1 MIIQAFLSI
10 LLFCGWLSF
19 GRYWSPITIINHHND
34 HNHLKTTFC
43 SQGLSWGDATANP
56 ASHFLS
62 WFDAKIGA
70 VEGIARFLMIIIVLM
85 TMTMIT
91 VRRQDYLK
99 LNQESGGSTGRAQQP
114 VGACSSVGA
123 RALPL
128 ASGGGIWQ
136 QIILVNKMTMMRV
149 VMINHFREELVEAA
163 VATVERTYRSS

>member
-1 MIIQAFLSI
+1 MMTHLQ
-10 LLFCGWLSF
+10 
-19 GRYWSPITIINHHND
+19 RHH
-34 HNHLKTTFC
+34 HNHLIITFC

-62 WFDAKIGA
+62 WFDSKIGA

-85 TMTMIT
+85 TMMMMIT

-114 VGACSSVGA
+114 VSACPSVGA

-149 VMINHFREELVEAA
+149 VMINHFREELVEAGC
-163 VATVERTYRSS
+163 

>member
-1 MIIQAFLSI
+1 MM
-10 LLFCGWLSF
+10 
-19 GRYWSPITIINHHND
+19 THHQRHH
-34 HNHLKTTFC
+34 HNHLIITFC

-85 TMTMIT
+85 TMMMMIT

-114 VGACSSVGA
+114 VSACSPVGA
-123 RALPL
+123 RALAL
-128 ASGGGIWQ
+128 ASGGWIWQ